1 MNVDRIV
8 HIFAGS
14 MIMISLALGH
24 WVSPWW
30 FLLTLFVGVNL
41 FQSGITNWCLMS
53 RILAKAGVP
62 TQGSCGL

>member
-8 HIFAGS
+8 HIFAGT